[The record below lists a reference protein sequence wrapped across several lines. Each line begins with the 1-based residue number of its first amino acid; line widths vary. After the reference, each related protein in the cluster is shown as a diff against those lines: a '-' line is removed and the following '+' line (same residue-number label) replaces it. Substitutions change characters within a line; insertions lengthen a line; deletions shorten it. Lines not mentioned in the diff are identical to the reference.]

1 MSHGFNAFMHHPSL
15 SNLFDLYEPIRHFN
29 RALHESIDSRPFTSS
44 EWPPLRRDHGHDS
57 VYTPDFDLRET
68 SDAYFLDGEFP
79 SIQGRDAIN
88 LQWIDARTLRVEG
101 TVYKVDLKK
110 EWGVN
115 VIEERDEAY
124 QLNGVGPRKEVH
136 GNEVASNG
144 LNASGEVMVAAAPTP
159 ATIPSPAL
167 ASATTAR
174 TWLNE
179 RKAGMYMRSFSFP
192 VPVNTEGI
200 QARLRQGLLSIV
212 VPKTDQSVFKK
223 KDVHVE
229 VPGGQ

>member
-1 MSHGFNAFMHHPSL
+1 MRHPSL
-15 SNLFDLYEPIRHFN
+15 SNLFDHYEPIRHFN
-29 RALHESIDSRPFTSS
+29 RAMHESIDSRPFISS

-68 SDAYFLDGEFP
+68 SDAYSLDGEFP
-79 SIQGRDAIN
+79 SIQSRDAIN
-88 LQWIDARTLRVEG
+88 LQWIDARTLRVET

-115 VIEERDEAY
+115 VIEKRGEAY
-124 QLNGVGPRKEVH
+124 QLNGIGPRREMH
-136 GNEVASNG
+136 GDEVASNG
-144 LNASGEVMVAAAPTP
+144 RNASSDVMVAAAPTP
-159 ATIPSPAL
+159 ATRPSPAL
-167 ASATTAR
+167 ASVTTAR

-179 RKAGMYMRSFSFP
+179 RRAGLYMRSFSFP

-200 QARLRQGLLSIV
+200 QARLSQGLLSIV
-212 VPKTDQSVFKK
+212 VPKTDQSVSKK

-229 VPGGQ
+229 VSGGKQMCPL